1 MEDIVSLYPFFDSD
15 RLGNCLGKSMSSS
28 NQRNLDDAFSALRRA
43 CLTVELT
50 GLRSNLGVINIGVF
64 ASAEGFPNDATRAV
78 RSGCFPIPELPLLL
92 RFDDL
97 PFGQYAATVHHDEN
111 MDGELNT
118 NLLGIPTEGIGFSGN
133 PKIWRGVP
141 AFDRTRFEFSA
152 NNARVSIRVK
162 YLL

>member
-1 MEDIVSLYPFFDSD
+1 
-15 RLGNCLGKSMSSS
+15 MSSS
-28 NQRNLDDAFSALRRA
+28 NQHSFDDTFSVVQRS
-43 CLTVELT
+43 CLTVELR

-64 ASAEGFPNDATRAV
+64 SSQEGFPDDATRAV
-78 RSGCFPIPELPLLL
+78 RSGCFPISTLPLLL
-92 RFDDL
+92 TFNDL

-141 AFDRTRFEFSA
+141 AFERTRFEFSPA
-152 NNARVSIRVK
+152 NSTVSIRVK
-162 YLL
+162 YLM

>member
-1 MEDIVSLYPFFDSD
+1 MSSF
-15 RLGNCLGKSMSSS
+15 MSSS
-28 NQRNLDDAFSALRRA
+28 NQRNFENTFSAVQRA

-50 GLRSNLGVINIGVF
+50 GLRNNLGVINIGVF
-64 ASAEGFPNDATRAV
+64 SSREGFPNDATKAV
-78 RSGCFPIPELPLLL
+78 RSGCFPIPTLPLLL
-92 RFDDL
+92 TFDDL
-97 PFGQYAATVHHDEN
+97 PLGQYAATVHHDEN

-141 AFDRTRFEFSA
+141 AFERSRFDFSLT
-152 NNARVSIRVK
+152 NLTVSIRMK

>member
-1 MEDIVSLYPFFDSD
+1 
-15 RLGNCLGKSMSSS
+15 MSSS
-28 NQRNLDDAFSALRRA
+28 NQRNFDDTFSAVQQA
-43 CLTVELT
+43 CLTVELI

-64 ASAEGFPNDATRAV
+64 SSPEGFPNDATKAV
-78 RSGCFPIPELPLLL
+78 RSGCFPIPTLPLLL
-92 RFDDL
+92 TFDDL

-111 MDGELNT
+111 MDGKLNT

-141 AFDRTRFEFSA
+141 AFERTRFEFSSA
-152 NNARVSIRVK
+152 NSTVSIRVK

>member
-1 MEDIVSLYPFFDSD
+1 
-15 RLGNCLGKSMSSS
+15 MSSS
-28 NQRNLDDAFSALRRA
+28 NQRSFDDAFSTLRRA

-64 ASAEGFPNDATRAV
+64 SSPEGFPSDATRAV
-78 RSGCFPIPELPLLL
+78 RSGSFPVLTLPLLL
-92 RFDDL
+92 TFDDL

-118 NLLGIPTEGIGFSGN
+118 NLLGIPMEGIGFSGN

-141 AFDRTRFEFSA
+141 AFERSQFEFSSE
-152 NNARVSIRVK
+152 NSTVSIRMK

>member
-1 MEDIVSLYPFFDSD
+1 
-15 RLGNCLGKSMSSS
+15 MSSS
-28 NQRNLDDAFSALRRA
+28 NQRNFDEAFSALRRA

-64 ASAEGFPNDATRAV
+64 GSPEGFPNDATKAV
-78 RSGCFPIPELPLLL
+78 RSGCFPINASPLLL
-92 RFDDL
+92 TFDDL
-97 PFGQYAATVHHDEN
+97 PFGSYAATVHHDEN

-118 NLLGIPTEGIGFSGN
+118 NLLGIPIEGIGFSGN

-141 AFDRTRFEFSA
+141 AFERTRFEFSSDCPM
-152 NNARVSIRVK
+152 VSIKVK

>member
-1 MEDIVSLYPFFDSD
+1 
-15 RLGNCLGKSMSSS
+15 MSSS
-28 NQRNLDDAFSALRRA
+28 NQRNFDDAFSALRRA

-64 ASAEGFPNDATRAV
+64 ASAEGFPSDVTRAV
-78 RSGCFPIPELPLLL
+78 RSGCFPIKDLPLLL
-92 RFDDL
+92 TFEDL
-97 PFGQYAATVHHDEN
+97 PFGHYAATVHHDEN

-141 AFDRTRFEFSA
+141 AFDRTQFEFSSDSPK
-152 NNARVSIRVK
+152 VSIRMK

>member
-1 MEDIVSLYPFFDSD
+1 
-15 RLGNCLGKSMSSS
+15 MSSS
-28 NQRNLDDAFSALRRA
+28 NQRNFDEAFSALRRA

-50 GLRSNLGVINIGVF
+50 GLRSNVGVVNIGVF
-64 ASAEGFPNDATRAV
+64 DSPEGFPNDATKAV
-78 RSGCFPIPELPLLL
+78 RSGCFPIQALPLLL
-92 RFDDL
+92 TFEDL

-118 NLLGIPTEGIGFSGN
+118 NVLGIPIEGIGFSGN

-141 AFDRTRFEFSA
+141 AFERTRFEFSSKTPM
-152 NNARVSIRVK
+152 VSIRVK

>member
-1 MEDIVSLYPFFDSD
+1 
-15 RLGNCLGKSMSSS
+15 MSSS
-28 NQRNLDDAFSALRRA
+28 NQRNFDSTSSAVQRA
-43 CLTVELT
+43 CLTIELK

-64 ASAEGFPNDATRAV
+64 SSPEGFPNDAARTV
-78 RSGCFPIPELPLLL
+78 RSGCFPIPTLPLLL
-92 RFDDL
+92 TFDDL

-141 AFDRTRFEFSA
+141 AFERACFEFSST
-152 NNARVSIRVK
+152 NSTVLICVK

>member
-1 MEDIVSLYPFFDSD
+1 MGSFM
-15 RLGNCLGKSMSSS
+15 NSS
-28 NQRNLDDAFSALRRA
+28 NQRNFDNTFSAVQRA
-43 CLTVELT
+43 CLTVELM

-64 ASAEGFPNDATRAV
+64 SSPEGFPNDATRAV
-78 RSGCFPIPELPLLL
+78 RSGCFPISNLPLLL
-92 RFDDL
+92 TFDDL

-141 AFDRTRFEFSA
+141 AFERTRFEFSPA
-152 NNARVSIRVK
+152 NSTVSIRVK